1 MKHLTSILIGIIAL
15 SVTTLIFSC
24 SSSKKG
30 ATATTDSDSIL
41 VCYFSA
47 TGTTEKAA
55 MRIGEITGA
64 RLHNIRPQKTYTDAD
79 LNWRDSM
86 SRSSIEMRNRNY
98 RPALEDSV
106 TDLSAY
112 KVIFIGYPNWWNTH
126 PTLINTF
133 IESNDLD
140 GKIIVPFMTSGGSD
154 ITNSEKEL
162 RESYPALNFVDGLL
176 MNDVSDDEI
185 RNWIEPITG
194 AR

>member
-1 MKHLTSILIGIIAL
+1 MKKLTIAIIGIIAL
-15 SVTTLIFSC
+15 SMTSLIISC
-24 SSSKKG
+24 SSSKKDTA
-30 ATATTDSDSIL
+30 ATIDSDSIL

-55 MRIGEITGA
+55 GRIAAITGA
-64 RLHNIRPQKTYTDAD
+64 TLHNIKPQKTYTDAD

-86 SRSSIEMRNRNY
+86 SRSSIEMRNRSY

-112 KVIFIGYPNWWNTH
+112 RVIFIGYPNWWNTH

-133 IESNDLD
+133 IESNDLQ

-154 ITNSEKEL
+154 IANSEKEL
-162 RESYPALNFVDGLL
+162 REAYPTLNFATGLL
-176 MNDVSDDEI
+176 MNDVSDDDI
-185 RNWIEPITG
+185 RSWTESVTAP
-194 AR
+194 R